1 MRELIKSQDYWI
13 ELGEVISVV
22 QDKDLAIKGVSA
34 LQKALEAKNV
44 KVDPQILHDAVEE
57 AHKAILEE
65 CTSCAHGW
73 HW

>member
-1 MRELIKSQDYWI
+1 MA
-13 ELGEVISVV
+13 

-57 AHKAILEE
+57 AHKAILAD
-65 CTSCAHGW
+65 CSSCANGW